1 VSVQWAGLGPE
12 LLLRLERDAPEPLR
26 VQLER
31 ELREAIR
38 AGRLAAGE
46 RLPSS
51 RALALELGVSRGLVL
66 ESYSQLQAEGYLTSR
81 GGSATRVADA
91 AQEPSP
97 PERPVPQARQFAV
110 EFRPGTPDL
119 TSFPRRDWAWATR
132 EVLRGAP
139 ADAFGYPD
147 IRGSRQLRE
156 VLAAYLRRVRGAV
169 ADPERIVICGG
180 FAQGFALVC
189 RALARRGVKTMA
201 FEDPGYADQRAIAA
215 HAGLAVKSVAL
226 DPGGMKVDGLTATG
240 AKAVLLTPAH
250 QSPTGVVLAP
260 DRRQALIEWAVE
272 RDATIL
278 EDDYDAEY
286 RYDREPVG
294 AMQGLAPERVAYLG
308 TVSKSLAPAL
318 RLGWVVCPAALA
330 EAVTEEKWNDD
341 HGSPMLE
348 QLVLARLIES
358 GRFDKHLRRMRAVYA
373 ARRGVLLDALT
384 RHAPGVELR
393 GLAAGFH
400 AVARLPDGIDEQ
412 TVVRAA
418 AGRSIKLHPMSSY
431 RADGATQPPELV
443 LGFGNLSDG
452 EIERGIATIG
462 DLLSAGR
469 WRGRT
474 LSD

>member
-412 TVVRAA
+412 TVVSAA

-469 WRGRT
+469 
-474 LSD
+474 

>member
-139 ADAFGYPD
+139 ADAFGYPE

-294 AMQGLAPERVAYLG
+294 AMQGLAPDRVAYLG

-330 EAVTEEKWNDD
+330 QAITEEKWSDD
-341 HGSPMLE
+341 HGSPMLD

-373 ARRGVLLDALT
+373 ARRQVLLDALA
-384 RHAPGVELR
+384 RHAPEVELR

-400 AVARLPDGIDEQ
+400 AVARLPDGVDEQ
-412 TVVRAA
+412 TVVSAA

-469 WRGRT
+469 
-474 LSD
+474 